1 MLNNNYLR
9 ALPYELGKLFQLTTL
24 GLKAISSKSRKKSFH
39 NFRAILLGLMYCN
52 CSPKSMAQEN
62 SWTSCWTTWQC
73 LQATHSPG
81 EQILISK
88 CHNFMSIFQA
98 LDPAAAFGQ
107 GQPHR
112 PLHSH
117 VLQCSLRQVT
127 ASLSHVF
134 PANLLLLLFLN
145 SQKKAWSAIVSCPGM
160 QRAVSMATARSGR
173 SIGNT
178 GSIKWRHGLGTLLLF
193 LLCRKKGILDE
204 VRHYAADII
213 AMQEVE
219 IVPQIIVLT

>member
-52 CSPKSMAQEN
+52 CSPKLMAQEN

-81 EQILISK
+81 EQIIISK

-145 SQKKAWSAIVSCPGM
+145 SQKKSMVSNCVLSRYATRSLYGYCPQWALNWEYRFNQMETWS
-160 QRAVSMATARSGR
+160 
-173 SIGNT
+173 GN
-178 GSIKWRHGLGTLLLF
+178 SSLIPPLQEERHFG
-193 LLCRKKGILDE
+193 
-204 VRHYAADII
+204 
-213 AMQEVE
+213 
-219 IVPQIIVLT
+219 

>member
-39 NFRAILLGLMYCN
+39 NLRAILLGLMYCN
-52 CSPKSMAQEN
+52 CSPKLMAQEN

-81 EQILISK
+81 EQIIITK

-134 PANLLLLLFLN
+134 PAKLLLLLFLN
-145 SQKKAWSAIVSCPGM
+145 SQKNQQLCLVQVCNAQSLWLLPAVGAQLGIQVQSNEDMVWELFYYSSSAGRKAFWMKCVTM
-160 QRAVSMATARSGR
+160 QRTSLPCKRLIS
-173 SIGNT
+173 
-178 GSIKWRHGLGTLLLF
+178 F
-193 LLCRKKGILDE
+193 L
-204 VRHYAADII
+204 
-213 AMQEVE
+213 
-219 IVPQIIVLT
+219 T

>member
-52 CSPKSMAQEN
+52 CSPKLMAQEN

-81 EQILISK
+81 EQIIISK

-134 PANLLLLLFLN
+134 PAFALFKLPEKKHGQQLCLVQVCNAQSLWLLPAVGAQLGIQVQSNGDMVWELFFYSCSAGRMAFWMKCATMQLTSLPCRRWRLFLK
-145 SQKKAWSAIVSCPGM
+145 SLP
-160 QRAVSMATARSGR
+160 
-173 SIGNT
+173 
-178 GSIKWRHGLGTLLLF
+178 
-193 LLCRKKGILDE
+193 
-204 VRHYAADII
+204 
-213 AMQEVE
+213 
-219 IVPQIIVLT
+219 